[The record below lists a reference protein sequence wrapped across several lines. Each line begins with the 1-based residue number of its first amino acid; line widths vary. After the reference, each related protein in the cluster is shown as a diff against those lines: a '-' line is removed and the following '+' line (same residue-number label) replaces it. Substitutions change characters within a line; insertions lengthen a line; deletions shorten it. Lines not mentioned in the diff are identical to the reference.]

1 MRFLTDDQTLNKVE
15 RIKQKRHPL
24 EVHGTIIDTYSRDL
38 SAMDDVP
45 G

>member
-1 MRFLTDDQTLNKVE
+1 MKFLRDDQTLNKVE
-15 RIKQKRHPL
+15 RIQQERHPL
-24 EVHGTIIDTYSRDL
+24 EVNGTIMDTYSKDL